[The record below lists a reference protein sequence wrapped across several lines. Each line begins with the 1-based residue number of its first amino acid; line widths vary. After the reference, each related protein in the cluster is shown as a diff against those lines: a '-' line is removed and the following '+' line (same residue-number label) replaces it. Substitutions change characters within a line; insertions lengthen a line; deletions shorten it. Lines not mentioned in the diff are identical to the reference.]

1 MGVIIRQGFKAAL
14 SNYIGMGL
22 GFLSL
27 FILLPLFYTPEKLG
41 AVRLF
46 IELGTV
52 LSSFALIGTHYS
64 INRFFPFFKTAD
76 EKHHAPNE
84 FMRIRRLRE
93 GMRAWEVLWRLLAD
107 GPHKLEIVGK

>member
-1 MGVIIRQGFKAAL
+1 MFEALLLAAL
-14 SNYIGMGL
+14 A

-64 INRFFPFFKTAD
+64 INRFFPF
-76 EKHHAPNE
+76 
-84 FMRIRRLRE
+84 LR
-93 GMRAWEVLWRLLAD
+93 AEVRSLR
-107 GPHKLEIVGK
+107 